1 MIFNVAY
8 GKGSTAED
16 GNDIDYP
23 ISNPEYINKL
33 YNETYINEIAVAIDS
48 EVELTVSEMPEAIR
62 ALREWGLIA
71 TNLDVTT
78 VEYTK
83 TPYPPEN

>member
-1 MIFNVAY
+1 MIFNVVY
-8 GKGSTAED
+8 GKSTPD
-16 GNDIDYP
+16 GNVVKYP
-23 ISNPEYINKL
+23 ISNPDNRDLL
-33 YNETYINEIAVAIDS
+33 YNEISINEIAVAIDS
-48 EVELTVSEMPEAIR
+48 DTKLTVSEMPEAIR

>member
-1 MIFNVAY
+1 MIFNVVY
-8 GKGSTAED
+8 GKSTPD
-16 GNDIDYP
+16 GNVVKYP
-23 ISNPEYINKL
+23 ISNPDNRDLL
-33 YNETYINEIAVAIDS
+33 YNEISINEIAVAIDS
-48 EVELTVSEMPEAIR
+48 DTKLTVSEMPEAIR

-83 TPYPPEN
+83 TPYPPES